1 MTHGPLSARIIE
13 AFDAMPP
20 QLRKAA
26 RYVLDRP
33 HDVALLSMR
42 EQARRAEVPPA
53 TMTRLARHL
62 GFAGYEDVREM
73 HARALRGDQPGF
85 AGKAGAQ
92 FVRQALEGDRGMAAA
107 MLASLH
113 RQIEHLGSEDS
124 FDALAA
130 VADRLA
136 GARRIYSLGLRASH
150 PVAWQLHY
158 MLSLVGEQPIC
169 LDAIAG
175 MGADA
180 LADASEEDVLLA
192 VSVQPYTRLTVEIA
206 DYAAQRGI
214 GVLAITDSA
223 VAPLARIARQAI
235 LVPTDS
241 PSFFHTMA
249 PAFIL
254 AEILG
259 TLVAGRGGEA
269 ALAALARK
277 DEHLRA
283 LGIHFSKAGSRQP

>member
-1 MTHGPLSARIIE
+1 MSDGPLSARIIE
-13 AFDAMPP
+13 AFDAMPA

-53 TMTRLARHL
+53 TMTRFARHL
-62 GFAGYEDVREM
+62 GFTGYEDVREI
-73 HARALRGDQPGF
+73 HAQALRGGAPGF

-92 FVRQALEGDRGMAAA
+92 LARQKLEGDRGMAAA
-107 MLASLH
+107 MLASLR

-124 FDALAA
+124 LDALTAA
-130 VADRLA
+130 ADRLA

-158 MLSLVGEQPIC
+158 MLSLVGEPAIC
-169 LDAIAG
+169 LDTNAG
-175 MGADA
+175 TGADA
-180 LADASEEDVLLA
+180 LADAGEEDVLLA
-192 VSVQPYTRLTVEIA
+192 VSVEPYTRLTIEIA

-223 VAPLARIARQAI
+223 VAPLARIARQVI

-241 PSFFHTMA
+241 PSFFHAMA

-259 TLVAGRGGEA
+259 ALVAGHGGEA

-283 LGIHFSKAGSRQP
+283 LGTHFSKVGSRQP